1 MITDKY
7 VIYLVIL
14 KTLFASAT
22 LYYFA
27 VYLGFDMFTYPDFY
41 TSYGNCTEKPYTNIL
56 YSKLFCDLSSVTG
69 KIITHRSP
77 FFIFLAALINMLILV
92 AYFKIFERYLNKQ
105 GKYLLIILF
114 VIHPYINIYF
124 FRFYTEI
131 FASLG
136 IFLILFYKIR
146 NLNINFFFVIT
157 AIILINFRNALI
169 PVFVLYGLY
178 EIYSQINK
186 KNSKVILYSIILIIA
201 SLLTYLSV
209 MEFSS
214 KFISINSNV
223 NFFEKIAYNIILA
236 FGFRESIGVSR
247 DIFVLDDWFDILSF
261 VTSMLLLIIHFVGL
275 YGVTKFSLK
284 EDKSILVIFIYL
296 AVPILAV
303 SHMRYLVPLIPVLL
317 FGFSYILFKNQ
328 TEQI

>member
-7 VIYLVIL
+7 ILYLVVF

-22 LYYFA
+22 LCYFA
-27 VYLGFDMFTYPDFY
+27 IYLGFDMFTYPDFY
-41 TSYGNCTEKPYTNIL
+41 TSYGNCEEKPYTNIL
-56 YSKLFCDLSSVTG
+56 YSELFCNLSAISG
-69 KIITHRSP
+69 KDITHRSLV
-77 FFIFLAALINMLILV
+77 FIFLAALINMLMLV
-92 AYFKIFERYLNKQ
+92 GYFKIFKEYLNEK
-105 GKYLLIILF
+105 GKYLLIFLF

-146 NLNINFFFVIT
+146 NLHINFFFVIA
-157 AIILINFRNALI
+157 AIILMNFRNALI
-169 PVFVLYGLY
+169 PVFVFYCLY
-178 EIYSQINK
+178 EIYSQLNK
-186 KNSKVILYSIILIIA
+186 NNSKALLYSLILITA
-201 SLLTYLSV
+201 SLLTYIPV

-247 DIFVLDDWFDILSF
+247 DIFVLNEWFDVISF
-261 VTSMLLLIIHFVGL
+261 ATSMVLLTIHLTGL
-275 YGVTKFSLK
+275 YGITKLSLRK
-284 EDKSILVIFIYL
+284 DLSILVIFIYL
-296 AVPILAV
+296 VIPILAV

-317 FGFSYILFKNQ
+317 FGFSYIFFKNQ
-328 TEQI
+328 AKQR